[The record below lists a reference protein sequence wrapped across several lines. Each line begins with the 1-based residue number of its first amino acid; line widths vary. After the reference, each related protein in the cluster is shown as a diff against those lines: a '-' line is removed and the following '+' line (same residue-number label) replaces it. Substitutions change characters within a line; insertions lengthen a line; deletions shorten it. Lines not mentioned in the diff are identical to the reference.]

1 MNKKIDVKKKQEYYT
16 QALPLLVTFTDK
28 NHKEFKTLHYRWVE
42 NAMSRSLFHAL
53 SCKPGTVITISHQ
66 VTSLWIASI
75 TIKVGGKFIID
86 SIWDQTNELDE
97 FKKSGQEKD
106 NVNQS
111 SRGKRS
117 ESLGT
122 SVSGSKRIGTAKSG
136 SNSRAIH

>member
-1 MNKKIDVKKKQEYYT
+1 MNKKIDVKKKKEYYT

-75 TIKVGGKFIID
+75 TIKVGGKFSID

-97 FKKSGQEKD
+97 FKKSSQEKEP
-106 NVNQS
+106 VVKS
-111 SRGKRS
+111 SRRKNN
-117 ESLGT
+117 EAL
-122 SVSGSKRIGTAKSG
+122 AL
-136 SNSRAIH
+136 H

>member
-1 MNKKIDVKKKQEYYT
+1 MNKKIDVKKKKEYYT

-106 NVNQS
+106 NVSQS

-117 ESLGT
+117 ESLGA
-122 SVSGSKRIGTAKSG
+122 SVPGSKRIGTAKSG

>member
-1 MNKKIDVKKKQEYYT
+1 MNKKIDVKYYST
-16 QALPLLVTFTDK
+16 ALPLKVTFTDK
-28 NHKEFKTLHYRWVE
+28 KHKEFKILHFRWIE
-42 NAMSRSLFHAL
+42 NAMSRCVFHGLF
-53 SCKPGTVITISHQ
+53 CEPGTVITISHA
-66 VTSLWIASI
+66 VSGMWIASI

-111 SRGKRS
+111 SHGKRS

>member
-1 MNKKIDVKKKQEYYT
+1 MNKKIDVKKKKEYYT

-75 TIKVGGKFIID
+75 TIKVGGKFSID

-97 FKKSGQEKD
+97 FKKSAQEKEPA
-106 NVNQS
+106 VKP
-111 SRGKRS
+111 SRRKNN
-117 ESLGT
+117 EAL
-122 SVSGSKRIGTAKSG
+122 AL
-136 SNSRAIH
+136 H